1 MLLNNQWTIEQAKKE
16 IKNDLQINENENT
29 MIQNMACSKSSS
41 TREVKSDTNLPQE
54 IRKISNN
61 LMLYLKQLEK
71 KRNKTS

>member
-29 MIQNMACSKSSS
+29 TIQNMACSKSSS

-54 IRKISNN
+54 VSKISNN

>member
-54 IRKISNN
+54 VSKISNN